1 MEPEK
6 QPTILVAEDNE
17 SNFFLV
23 QTLLKRNYRIIHAH
37 DGLEALQIYKNI
49 LPDAILMDIQMPNMD
64 GLTATRLIREIDR
77 EIPIIA
83 VSAYAYEQD
92 KQAAL
97 QCGCN
102 AYIMK
107 PVDLKLLRDTLS
119 VLLASKKLT

>member
-1 MEPEK
+1 MEPEI

-23 QTLLKRNYRIIHAH
+23 QTLLKKNYRIIHAH
-37 DGLEALQIYKNI
+37 DGLEAVQIYKDTH
-49 LPDAILMDIQMPNMD
+49 PDAILMDIQMPNMD
-64 GLTATRLIREIDR
+64 GLTATRIIRELDGG
-77 EIPIIA
+77 IPIIA

-92 KQAAL
+92 KQVAI

-107 PVDLKLLRDTLS
+107 PIDFKLLRDTLS